1 MCRSDTSPMVR
12 HIVGRILILGL
23 TCPLFLAALLGCG
36 DRSTSP
42 NPRPPDEGLWII
54 DSGQTLDEFPFR
66 AAACAE
72 VFPSGSVNSDSQ
84 PSGAVAAVRIVSTA
98 CYHIRVFVVDSA
110 QDTLRTFTSR
120 FGILNRT
127 DEEKHRGVVGFVA
140 WNGKDDQG
148 CTVAAGRYLW
158 RMEFDFGAGRIRK
171 FRADI
176 ILP

>member
-1 MCRSDTSPMVR
+1 MVR
-12 HIVGRILILGL
+12 HIISCILIPGFA
-23 TCPLFLAALLGCG
+23 CPLLLAALLGCG

-42 NPRPPDEGLWII
+42 NPRLSDEGLWII
-54 DSGQTLDEFPFR
+54 DSGQTLAEFPYR
-66 AAACAE
+66 ATACAE
-72 VFPSGSVNSDSQ
+72 VFPSGFANSDSL
-84 PSGAVAAVRIVSTA
+84 PSGTVAAVRIVSTA
-98 CYHIRVFVVDSA
+98 CYHVRVFVVDSA
-110 QDTLRTFTSR
+110 QDTLRTFASR

-127 DEEKHRGVVGFVA
+127 DEEKNRGVVGFVA

-148 CTVAAGRYLW
+148 RTVAAGRYLW